1 MGLPELIIGLT
12 ASTISQGISASL
24 TKPKSPGAPTKPE
37 AEASVGDQGA
47 VTAQRMAEMR
57 RRQQGKG
64 GRASTIMSGS
74 PLGQPGPA
82 NTAKKYLTGA

>member
-1 MGLPELIIGLT
+1 MAALIPILQAVTAMGT
-12 ASTISQGISASL
+12 VASTAMTLSQ
-24 TKPKSPGAPTKPE
+24 KPPTPTKPE

-47 VTAQRMAEMR
+47 VHAQRMAEMR

-74 PLGQPGPA
+74 PLGQPGQA

>member
-1 MGLPELIIGLT
+1 MAPLIPFILPATL
-12 ASTISQGISASL
+12 SAIA
-24 TKPKSPGAPTKPE
+24 TVATRPKAPPPPTKPE
-37 AEASVGDQGA
+37 GPALEQGA
-47 VTAQRMAEMR
+47 VEAQRMAEMR
-57 RRQQGKG
+57 RQQQGKR

>member
-1 MGLPELIIGLT
+1 MAALIPILQAVTAMGT
-12 ASTISQGISASL
+12 VASTAMTLSQ
-24 TKPKSPGAPTKPE
+24 KPPAPTKPE
-37 AEASVGDQGA
+37 GPVGDQGA
-47 VTAQRMAEMR
+47 VHAQRMGELR
-57 RRQQGKG
+57 RQQQGKG

>member
-1 MGLPELIIGLT
+1 MAPLIPFIFATAATSIVSAALT
-12 ASTISQGISASL
+12 P
-24 TKPKSPGAPTKPE
+24 KPKLPPPPTKPE
-37 AEASVGDQGA
+37 GPAEDMGA
-47 VTAQRMAEMR
+47 IEGQRMAEMR
-57 RRQQGKG
+57 RQQQGQR

>member
-1 MGLPELIIGLT
+1 MGLEALFI
-12 ASTISQGISASL
+12 ASILSSTTQAIVNR
-24 TKPKSPGAPTKPE
+24 PKAPPAPTKPE
-37 AEASVGDQGA
+37 APVGDQGA
-47 VTAQRMAEMR
+47 VTAQRMGELR
-57 RRQQGKG
+57 RQQQGKG

>member
-1 MGLPELIIGLT
+1 MGAELIIAALV
-12 ASTISQGISASL
+12 STIGQGISASL
-24 TKPKSPGAPTKPE
+24 TKPKSPGIPTKPE
-37 AEASVGDQGA
+37 VEASVGDQGA
-47 VTAQRMAEMR
+47 VHAQRMGELR
-57 RRQQGKG
+57 RQQQGKG

>member
-1 MGLPELIIGLT
+1 MGVELFAALI
-12 ASTISQGISASL
+12 ASTVAQGISASL
-24 TKPKSPGAPTKPE
+24 TKPKSPGLPTKPE

-47 VTAQRMAEMR
+47 VHAQRMAEMR

-74 PLGQPGPA
+74 PLGQPGQA

>member
-1 MGLPELIIGLT
+1 MGLEALFIASIISST
-12 ASTISQGISASL
+12 AQAVVNR
-24 TKPKSPGAPTKPE
+24 PKAPPPPTKPE
-37 AEASVGDQGA
+37 GPALEQGA
-47 VTAQRMAEMR
+47 VEAQRMAEMR
-57 RRQQGKG
+57 RQQQGKR